1 MTTLATAT
9 ANATTTNTT
18 TRFQV
23 THNVG
28 NAQQYWAKLDDDA
41 DVDDKPSF
49 VLIVVVAFAVAVSNA
64 AMFHT
69 LLQHITHHHG

>member
-18 TRFQV
+18 TRFPV

-41 DVDDKPSF
+41 DVDDKPPF
-49 VLIVVVAFAVAVSNA
+49 VLIVVVAFAVASA

-69 LLQHITHHHG
+69 VLRGIMRHHA